1 MHFDFSL
8 LEISFELLLFSLF
21 AYKVYDLGKAYLV
34 PLLYQTLTEEKNM
47 QTEFFEKEKL
57 LISTHHRLENQINQ
71 QQRTITLLEKKVQA
85 WHARLEIEKSQ
96 LKRDEAIRLEHLKT
110 KRIAQQ
116 AHLANAILIEKAL
129 PSAIQAS
136 SEKLSKQYRGD
147 VGKQQLCHF
156 INLLLATNTST
167 DHERHS

>member
-21 AYKVYDLGKAYLV
+21 VYKVYDLGKAYLV

-57 LISTHHRLENQINQ
+57 LISTHHRLENQISQ

-85 WHARLEIEKSQ
+85 WHTRLEIEKSQ
-96 LKRDEAIRLEHLKT
+96 LKRDEAARLEHIKT

-116 AHLANAILIEKAL
+116 AFLANAILTEKAL
-129 PSAIQAS
+129 PTAIQRS
-136 SEKLSKQYRGD
+136 SKQLSKQYCGN
-147 VGKQQLCHF
+147 VGKKQFSDF
-156 INLLLATNTST
+156 INLLFAKKNEYRS
-167 DHERHS
+167 